1 MTKKKA
7 FPLCYNEIIDRWMID
22 DYGLH
27 CGDCF
32 SIKIYGKWEPVRIEM
47 TRAGEWYLDYDDYMI
62 FGFNGRLATFD

>member
-7 FPLCYNEIIDRWMID
+7 FPLRYNEIINRWMID

-47 TRAGEWYLDYDDYMI
+47 TRAGEWYLD
-62 FGFNGRLATFD
+62 